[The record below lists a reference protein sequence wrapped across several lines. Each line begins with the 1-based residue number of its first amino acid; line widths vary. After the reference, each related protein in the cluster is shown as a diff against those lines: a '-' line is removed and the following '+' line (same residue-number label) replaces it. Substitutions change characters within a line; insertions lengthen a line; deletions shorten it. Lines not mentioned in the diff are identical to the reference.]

1 MAVPVPEPSRET
13 EPELDPPGADEL
25 ARATLRELVAD
36 ATAGRPSVV
45 LERIR
50 AVMAAGAAGETR
62 DGIDPSDVIR
72 SIAEMLAVP
81 PGTTPDET
89 TARIVRR
96 PVPHRREQWDAAVE
110 GLMGSPSLEIDQLY
124 QAQRYAA
131 LKRWVMD
138 HVNVLEPGE
147 LAALIPDR
155 VGRDSNTSRTV
166 ERLRKRHE
174 LLALPYKSGWRYPAA
189 QVDRRGQVHA
199 ALPAVVARASRDG
212 YEPWEIAY
220 WLARPTEIHPPVVPG
235 RAPEGD
241 FREAT
246 IEQMMDAAIA
256 GAPRQPPVV
265 PGPSP
270 FELLAAGELSGFE
283 RAVRRWL
290 GPAGS
295 AGVSSAA
302 PDEPASGD
310 AGSPPGA
317 G

>member
-1 MAVPVPEPSRET
+1 MAVPVPEPSREI
-13 EPELDPPGADEL
+13 EPELDPLGVDEL

-36 ATAGRPSVV
+36 ATAGRPSAV

-72 SIAEMLAVP
+72 RIARMLAVP
-81 PGTTPDET
+81 PGTIPDET

-110 GLMGSPSLEIDQLY
+110 GLMDSPSLEIDQLY

-155 VGRDSNTSRTV
+155 LGRDSNTSRTV

-189 QVDRRGQVHA
+189 QIDRRGRVHP

-212 YEPWEIAY
+212 YEPWEIVY
-220 WLARPTEIHPPVVPG
+220 RLARPTEIHPPVVPG

-256 GAPRQPPVV
+256 GAPPQPPVT

-290 GPAGS
+290 GPAGG
-295 AGVSSAA
+295 ASSVGS
-302 PDEPASGD
+302 DEPASGD
-310 AGSPPGA
+310 AGSSSGA